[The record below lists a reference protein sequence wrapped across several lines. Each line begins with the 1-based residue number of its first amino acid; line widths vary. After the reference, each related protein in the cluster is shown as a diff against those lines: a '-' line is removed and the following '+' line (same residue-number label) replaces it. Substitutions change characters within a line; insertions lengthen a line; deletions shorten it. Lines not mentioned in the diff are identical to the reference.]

1 MTKILSAAIVAAL
14 VAFPAFAEPVTRTAT
29 YDGPK
34 YSGTWTGTRDRE
46 ARTVTRDTD
55 VFRNSDGVQVYDRTA
70 TVNRVGGQV
79 TRSVDTTRAKGF
91 NPRKRFG
98 GRR

>member
-1 MTKILSAAIVAAL
+1 MTKLYPTVIVAAL
-14 VAFPAFAEPVTRTAT
+14 IATPLFAEPVTRSAT
-29 YDGPK
+29 YEGPK

-55 VFRNSDGVQVYDRTA
+55 VYRNSDGVQVYDRTA
-70 TVNRVGGQV
+70 TVNRAGGQV
-79 TRSVDTTRAKGF
+79 TRRVETTRAKGF
-91 NPRKRFG
+91 HPRKRLG